1 MYQPRRRD
9 GHDVGTPAR
18 PAAPRYDAIRA
29 ELEGRSGLRVLDL
42 GAHEG
47 YFALRLAEDLDANV
61 TAVDDWR
68 GLRRALAEAA
78 DPRVTGIYQRLTPE
92 SLAALGEFD
101 VILCL
106 SVLHHVP
113 WWEQMLAQVQNQ
125 SKLLIC
131 EVAVAHEVLPKAVA
145 HCPEIPDT
153 VKALGGRVI
162 ARTHGYKSR
171 KLRPMYAIGA
181 LGEEPVE

>member
-1 MYQPRRRD
+1 MYQPKRVRGR
-9 GHDVGTPAR
+9 DVGTPAR
-18 PAAPRYDAIRA
+18 PAAPRYEAIAR
-29 ELEGRSGLRVLDL
+29 ELAGHRGLRVLDL

-47 YFALRLAEDLDANV
+47 YFSLRTAEDFDAQV

-68 GLRRALAEAA
+68 GLRPALEAAA
-78 DPRVTGIYQRLTPE
+78 DPRVTGLYEQLTPE
-92 SLAALGEFD
+92 RLAELGDFD

-113 WWEQMLAQVQNQ
+113 WWEQMLAQVRAQ
-125 SKLLIC
+125 SRLLIV

-145 HCPEIPDT
+145 HCPEIPEA
-153 VKALGGRVI
+153 VRALGGRVI

-171 KLRPMYAIGA
+171 KLRPTYAIGD
-181 LGEEPVE
+181 L

>member
-1 MYQPRRRD
+1 MYQPKRRNGRD
-9 GHDVGTPAR
+9 IGRAAR
-18 PAAPRYDAIRA
+18 PAAPRYEAIRD
-29 ELEGRSGLRVLDL
+29 ELDGRRALRVLDL

-47 YFALRLAEDLDANV
+47 YFALRLAQELDCQV

-68 GLRRALAEAA
+68 GLRPALEDAG
-78 DPRVTGIYQRLTPE
+78 DPKVTGIYERLTPQ
-92 SLAALGEFD
+92 SLAALGEWD

-113 WWEQMLAQVQNQ
+113 WWEQMLTQVRAQ
-125 SKLLIC
+125 SRLLIC
-131 EVAVAHEVLPKAVA
+131 EVAVAHEVLPRAVA
-145 HCPEIPDT
+145 HCPEIPAA

-171 KLRPMYAIGA
+171 KLRPTYAIGD
-181 LGEEPVE
+181 LD

>member
-1 MYQPRRRD
+1 MYQPKRRN
-9 GHDVGTPAR
+9 GADVGRPAR
-18 PAAPRYDAIRA
+18 PAAPRFEAIA
-29 ELEGRSGLRVLDL
+29 SELDGHSGLRVLDL

-47 YFALRLAEDLDANV
+47 YFSLRLADELDCQV

-68 GLRRALAEAA
+68 GLRAALEAAA
-78 DPRVTGIYQRLTPE
+78 DPRVVGIYERITAERLAE
-92 SLAALGEFD
+92 LGEFD

-113 WWEQMLAQVQNQ
+113 WWEEMLAMVRAQ
-125 SKLLIC
+125 SRLLIC

-145 HCPEIPDT
+145 HCPEIPEA

-171 KLRPMYAIGA
+171 KLRPMYAIGDID
-181 LGEEPVE
+181 

>member
-1 MYQPRRRD
+1 MYQPKRRD
-9 GHDVGTPAR
+9 GRDMGNPAR
-18 PAAPRYDAIRA
+18 PAAPRYKAIA
-29 ELEGRSGLRVLDL
+29 NELEGREGLRVLDL
-42 GAHEG
+42 GAHEA
-47 YFALRLAEDLDANV
+47 YFALRLAEDFDARV

-68 GLRRALAEAA
+68 GLRPALEEAG
-78 DPRVTGIYQRLTPE
+78 DDRVTGLYERLTPQR
-92 SLAALGEFD
+92 LAELGNFD

-113 WWEQMLAQVQNQ
+113 WWEQMLTQVRAQ
-125 SKLLIC
+125 SRLLVC

-145 HCPEIPDT
+145 HCPEIPAA

-171 KLRPMYAIGA
+171 KLRPMYAIGD
-181 LGEEPVE
+181 LD